1 MKSKV
6 YVGPSLRRN
15 DAIECARAPRRWGEG
30 GKSQPM
36 MFIKS
41 PIQLRKISLLAGIFI
56 SSFSI
61 HTGLR
66 SKNSSTG
73 AFAMKTEK
81 SHFFFFW
88 FLFFLYFLF
97 LFPF

>member
-1 MKSKV
+1 
-6 YVGPSLRRN
+6 
-15 DAIECARAPRRWGEG
+15 
-30 GKSQPM
+30 

-41 PIQLRKISLLAGIFI
+41 PIPLRKISLLAGIFI

-81 SHFFFFW
+81 SHFFFLVS
-88 FLFFLYFLF
+88 FLSLFSLSLSLSNFELIFLLNRSGVFFFANLCQGIRKG
-97 LFPF
+97 

>member
-1 MKSKV
+1 
-6 YVGPSLRRN
+6 
-15 DAIECARAPRRWGEG
+15 
-30 GKSQPM
+30 M

-81 SHFFFFW
+81 SHFFLSFSVSFLSLFSLSLSLSNFELLCLLNRSGVFF
-88 FLFFLYFLF
+88 FFANLCQGIRKG
-97 LFPF
+97 

>member
-1 MKSKV
+1 
-6 YVGPSLRRN
+6 
-15 DAIECARAPRRWGEG
+15 
-30 GKSQPM
+30 

-81 SHFFFFW
+81 SHFFFFLVS
-88 FLFFLYFLF
+88 FLSLFSLSLSLSNFELLCLLNRSGVFFFFANLCQGIRKG
-97 LFPF
+97 

>member
-1 MKSKV
+1 
-6 YVGPSLRRN
+6 
-15 DAIECARAPRRWGEG
+15 
-30 GKSQPM
+30 

-41 PIQLRKISLLAGIFI
+41 PIPLRKISLLAGIFI

-81 SHFFFFW
+81 SHFFFLVS
-88 FLFFLYFLF
+88 FLSLFSLSLSLSNFELIFLLNRSGVFFFF
-97 LFPF
+97 CEPVTGN